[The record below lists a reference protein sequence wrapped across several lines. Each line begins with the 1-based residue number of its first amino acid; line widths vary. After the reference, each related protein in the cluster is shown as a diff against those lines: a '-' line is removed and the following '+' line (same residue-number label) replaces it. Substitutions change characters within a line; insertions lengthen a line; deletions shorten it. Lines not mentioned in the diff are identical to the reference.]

1 MDLYDLS
8 FLVSTLWIGPFWF
21 AMLLRPE
28 AEKTQN
34 LMKGPWLFVGPIAV
48 WLLIF
53 IFDSGSFSSL
63 GNSNLGFV
71 ETMAVALS
79 TKSAFTATWA
89 HVVVGDIFV
98 TRWIWKRSLS
108 MNIKPWPR
116 RISLFFGVVLMPVG
130 LLLHFLFVN
139 LHLSRKSC

>member
-1 MDLYDLS
+1 
-8 FLVSTLWIGPFWF
+8 
-21 AMLLRPE
+21 
-28 AEKTQN
+28 
-34 LMKGPWLFVGPIAV
+34 
-48 WLLIF
+48 
-53 IFDSGSFSSL
+53 
-63 GNSNLGFV
+63 
-71 ETMAVALS
+71 MAVALS

-98 TRWIWKRSLS
+98 TRWMWRQSLS

-139 LHLSRKSC
+139 HHLSRKSS